1 MDFCHL
7 WLRCRCIIL
16 IRTILVLIRTLF
28 FRILSTPLPFQRSS
42 PSWKKSHRVILQ
54 SWWLT
59 EMGPF
64 EPLCSLTHWWP
75 CAGFTANEL
84 VKETWVNIPLGLV
97 RTFFCLSQASW
108 KASSHTSS
116 RMYWKTWNSSEIMS
130 LILPILFFSV
140 GKESHSWFPDPLLQE
155 DVRVIEDSQWL
166 LARIHSTSTSDK
178 QPSGKVRVSFSHY
191 FGNYI
196 LVHTILLLER

>member
-97 RTFFCLSQASW
+97 RTFFVYLRQVEKPVPTHLQGCIERLGTVPKLCHWSFLSY
-108 KASSHTSS
+108 SSPLAKSLTLDFLI
-116 RMYWKTWNSSEIMS
+116 RYFKKTLPRRTWQSLQLHSEITHQ
-130 LILPILFFSV
+130 IFFFVPFRYSR
-140 GKESHSWFPDPLLQE
+140 SNLQ
-155 DVRVIEDSQWL
+155 
-166 LARIHSTSTSDK
+166 
-178 QPSGKVRVSFSHY
+178 
-191 FGNYI
+191 
-196 LVHTILLLER
+196 